1 MIQQLY
7 SHCILYIIYI
17 KYYTLSLSSLLSL
30 FLLSSGDG
38 DECDSSPQRRRR
50 DLLSPATT
58 ASAISSA
65 AVRTPGVISYSG
77 VIPSP
82 PYHRRS
88 YISHLRSEKIR
99 SSAVLSLLPDLADLT
114 DL

>member
-1 MIQQLY
+1 MATSATPLP
-7 SHCILYIIYI
+7 
-17 KYYTLSLSSLLSL
+17 
-30 FLLSSGDG
+30 SGD
-38 DECDSSPQRRRR
+38 DAISSPQRRRR
-50 DLLSPATT
+50 VRSPLPNDDGECDLLSPATT
-58 ASAISSA
+58 ANAISSA